1 MLFVG
6 LVADAYGRTSTEDT
20 TRQWRALRLERCRAL
35 DVFTVTFD
43 HNDHDGHRHG
53 RKIFSTTVDLLTHL
67 PTSIGQVRIRMIPDP
82 TAALD
87 VGDGATEP
95 PNVLLEDLDWQAL
108 DEVLSAPRFK
118 RLDVTLEV
126 VTLRDAFSRDRC
138 WKILANIRV
147 YLPLLSSRDMLTLL
161 VCE

>member
-1 MLFVG
+1 
-6 LVADAYGRTSTEDT
+6 
-20 TRQWRALRLERCRAL
+20 
-35 DVFTVTFD
+35 
-43 HNDHDGHRHG
+43 
-53 RKIFSTTVDLLTHL
+53 
-67 PTSIGQVRIRMIPDP
+67 MIPDLA
-82 TAALD
+82 AALD

-118 RLDVTLEV
+118 RLNVSLEV